1 MKNGR
6 KSIVSAL
13 VLYELVRFLIA
24 TLSMMQPHKTN
35 SAKLKT
41 ILDIKAVRIM
51 GIATIFGFIKSL
63 IPALEVPFENFTIVV
78 TCICEEL
85 KPYW

>member
-41 ILDIKAVRIM
+41 KLRY
-51 GIATIFGFIKSL
+51 KSSKDDGYSHN
-63 IPALEVPFENFTIVV
+63 IWF
-78 TCICEEL
+78 
-85 KPYW
+85 Y

>member
-35 SAKLKT
+35 KKKKKT
-41 ILDIKAVRIM
+41 ILRY
-51 GIATIFGFIKSL
+51 KSSKDDGYSRN
-63 IPALEVPFENFTIVV
+63 IWF
-78 TCICEEL
+78 
-85 KPYW
+85 Y